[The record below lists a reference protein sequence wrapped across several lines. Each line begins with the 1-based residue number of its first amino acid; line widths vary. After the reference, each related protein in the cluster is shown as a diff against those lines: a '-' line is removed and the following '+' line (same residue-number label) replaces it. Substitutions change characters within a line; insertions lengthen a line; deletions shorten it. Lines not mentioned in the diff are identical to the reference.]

1 MNYNNVDNVFNHYK
15 QLLASKHNAKI
26 SKYNRIV
33 VHALIKEKKIKLRCM
48 LKECCLFY
56 YCKEYLKRFY
66 KGEECK
72 RRIPKFAVYY
82 KDYLKYFC
90 KAMIRDLNMNKV
102 LMKNME
108 KAAQVFYYHNYHK
121 GNNVNDKCN
130 NNNNI
135 NNVNNNNNVDKKKV
149 NCVNKVFFDRKVVN
163 DIEKERNSNNN
174 NSNNTS
180 NVFKQS
186 NSSNNITSISK
197 ITSQNVND
205 DDSHIN
211 DSLMNILLCTL
222 QQQHPNININTTNP
236 SPLSFPSIT
245 FKDNINI
252 PHLLKNPLTSSFPSK
267 QKPSFKTTHINTPI
281 PSSTQH
287 PPQYKLTTNKKLKV
301 RQHPNNSGNSITNLI
316 TTTTTTTTNNYKQH
330 LPQVVYQYQKY
341 RFKSSDKTPI
351 PPHITS
357 LPNAITL
364 SSPKHS
370 IHLLSVSPPS
380 TQNIHIHHKVC
391 SPPSTSNTNHTSYQ
405 RFIFQ
410 NNTNIINNNIIR
422 QLSPIC
428 AKTKLNN
435 IKINKFTTN
444 KSKPYTRM
452 QSFSLRNSIGIE
464 ENVGIVPTN
473 YRIGNNK
480 GSYLYGSVTS
490 LYKRDYKTTMMKV
503 ENMKTNNI
511 QEQHSKIYNTS
522 RLNKYN

>member
-1 MNYNNVDNVFNHYK
+1 MNHTVDKVFNHYK
-15 QLLASKHNAKI
+15 QLLATKHNAKI
-26 SKYNRIV
+26 SKYNRVV
-33 VHALIKEKKIKLRCM
+33 VHALVKEKKMKLRCM

-121 GNNVNDKCN
+121 GNNVDKCN
-130 NNNNI
+130 NNNN
-135 NNVNNNNNVDKKKV
+135 VNKNVDKKKV
-149 NCVNKVFFDRKVVN
+149 NCVNKVFFDKKVVN
-163 DIEKERNSNNN
+163 DIEKERSTNNN
-174 NSNNTS
+174 NNNNNTS
-180 NVFKQS
+180 NVFKKS
-186 NSSNNITSISK
+186 NSSHNITSISK
-197 ITSQNVND
+197 ITSQNVN

-222 QQQHPNININTTNP
+222 QQQQQQPQQHSNININTTNQP
-236 SPLSFPSIT
+236 PLSFPSIT

-252 PHLLKNPLTSSFPSK
+252 PPLLKNPLTSSFPSK
-267 QKPSFKTTHINTPI
+267 QKLSFKTPINTPI
-281 PSSTQH
+281 PSSTQQ
-287 PPQYKLTTNKKLKV
+287 PPQYKLTTNKKLKKV
-301 RQHPNNSGNSITNLI
+301 RQHPNNSGNSITNL
-316 TTTTTTTTNNYKQH
+316 TTTTTNNHNQH
-330 LPQVVYQYQKY
+330 YPYNQLPQVVYQYQKY

-351 PPHITS
+351 PPQITS
-357 LPNAITL
+357 LPTAITL

-380 TQNIHIHHKVC
+380 TQNIHIHHKAC

-410 NNTNIINNNIIR
+410 NNTNIINNNIIQ

-444 KSKPYTRM
+444 KSKPNTRM

-473 YRIGNNK
+473 YRIGNK

-503 ENMKTNNI
+503 EHMKTNNI
-511 QEQHSKIYNTS
+511 QEQHSKIYNTL